1 MRRRQVKS
9 IFFGKFDGVGVL
21 DGADVG
27 GTGGR
32 DETSKVFIFGADDD
46 AIDGVGGG
54 YGVVADGGDLS
65 GGIFVVM
72 VAAGILV
79 VVLVLEFLLIVV
91 RFPNPLAPDIQIYV
105 SWGTRLG
112 AT

>member
-46 AIDGVGGG
+46 D
-54 YGVVADGGDLS
+54 S
-65 GGIFVVM
+65 T
-72 VAAGILV
+72 
-79 VVLVLEFLLIVV
+79 
-91 RFPNPLAPDIQIYV
+91 
-105 SWGTRLG
+105 S
-112 AT
+112 

>member
-1 MRRRQVKS
+1 MLS
-9 IFFGKFDGVGVL
+9 
-21 DGADVG
+21 
-27 GTGGR
+27 GTPLAASRLLRGRTGRR

-79 VVLVLEFLLIVV
+79 VVLVLEFLLMVV
-91 RFPNPLAPDIQIYV
+91 RFPNPLAPDIQM
-105 SWGTRLG
+105 
-112 AT
+112 